1 MAGMKRQA
9 TIVSLI
15 YGVLAI
21 AYLAALALFL
31 AHQREIADTIRRV
44 NAGLT
49 GAGLDELVSRAVIVG
64 AGYHLLTALT
74 FAGLA
79 VGAALR
85 GSWVRLAAPVILVLQ
100 VLGGFYD
107 NAPGLL
113 PAQAL
118 YINIVNATAA
128 LLQLVAI
135 ALLWRSRSGPMAR
148 APEATTW
155 AGRA

>member
-1 MAGMKRQA
+1 MKRQSA
-9 TIVSLI
+9 TPALI
-15 YGVLAI
+15 YGVLAVV
-21 AYLAALALFL
+21 YLAALALFL
-31 AHQREIADTIRRV
+31 AHQGEIADTIRRM

-49 GAGLDELVSRAVIVG
+49 GAGLDELVSRAVLVG
-64 AGYHLLTALT
+64 AGYHLLTALA

-79 VGAALR
+79 VGTTVR

-148 APEATTW
+148 APEATAS